1 MFLDAERCVVLIMNS
16 HRPSRLGLGAALLVL
31 LAAVPGFA
39 RGRGRGPGPPP
50 PAQQQRAAQRAEQR
64 TEQRPATRPA
74 PNQPNQP
81 GPAAQGQPHLKRWLD
96 NHKNLPPAEQ
106 ERELQN
112 EPGFRELT
120 PQLQQQELQ
129 QLRNLNNMPA
139 QQRDRMLDRTE
150 MLERMSPQQQQQYRG
165 AAQQLRAAPP
175 PRQRLMAKA
184 ILDLRMMPPGQREQV
199 IESPAFAGQFNDNER
214 STIRTLLTGEPYT
227 PAP

>member
-31 LAAVPGFA
+31 FAAAPVFA
-39 RGRGRGPGPPP
+39 RGRGRMPGPPP
-50 PAQQQRAAQRAEQR
+50 PAQQRAAQRAEQR
-64 TEQRPATRPA
+64 AEQRPAARPA
-74 PNQPNQP
+74 PNSPN
-81 GPAAQGQPHLKRWLD
+81 PAGSVVQGQPHLKRWLE
-96 NHKNLPPAEQ
+96 NHKDLTPDQQ
-106 ERELQN
+106 EHELQN

-120 PQLQQQELQ
+120 PQMQQQELQ
-129 QLRNLNNMPA
+129 QLRNLNNMPP

-150 MLERMSPQQQQQYRG
+150 MLERMSPPQQQQYRG